1 MFLKSKKI
9 YRIICVTERG
19 SQAVVDLTNKS
30 SNERACK
37 GLKNLT
43 PAFALKYI
51 EEVVENLLTHLCILF
66 LVNPCNL
73 TNVPKKSPLALGLMK
88 CNWC

>member
-9 YRIICVTERG
+9 YRIICVIERG
-19 SQAVVDLTNKS
+19 SQAVVDLTNES

-37 GLKNLT
+37 GFKNLRR
-43 PAFALKYI
+43 L
-51 EEVVENLLTHLCILF
+51 VVENLLTHLCILF
-66 LVNPCNL
+66 LVNSCSL
-73 TNVPKKSPLALGLMK
+73 TNVPKKSTLALGLMK